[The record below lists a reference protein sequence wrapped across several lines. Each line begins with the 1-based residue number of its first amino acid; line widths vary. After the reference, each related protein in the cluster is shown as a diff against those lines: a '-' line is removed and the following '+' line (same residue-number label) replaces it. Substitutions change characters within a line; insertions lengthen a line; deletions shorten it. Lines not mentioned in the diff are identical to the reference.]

1 MTDFVAAF
9 GEVMLRLTPPD
20 SERILQSPH
29 FLASFGGGEAN
40 VVVSLANFGLASRFI
55 TVLPAAN
62 PVADAFISELRRFGV
77 DNTHIVRGP
86 GRMGVYFLETGANQG
101 TIDWD
106 RAFENITWF
115 HITGITPAISA
126 STAELAIEALKKAQE
141 KGIRSSCD
149 LNYRKN
155 LWKWGKAACEVMPE

>member
-20 SERILQSPH
+20 SERILQSPY

-40 VVVSLANFGLASRFI
+40 VAVSLANFGLASRFI

-77 DNTHIVRGP
+77 DHTHIVRGP
-86 GRMGVYFLETGANQG
+86 GRMVCIFSK
-101 TIDWD
+101 
-106 RAFENITWF
+106 
-115 HITGITPAISA
+115 PAPTSVPR
-126 STAELAIEALKKAQE
+126 
-141 KGIRSSCD
+141 G
-149 LNYRKN
+149 
-155 LWKWGKAACEVMPE
+155 